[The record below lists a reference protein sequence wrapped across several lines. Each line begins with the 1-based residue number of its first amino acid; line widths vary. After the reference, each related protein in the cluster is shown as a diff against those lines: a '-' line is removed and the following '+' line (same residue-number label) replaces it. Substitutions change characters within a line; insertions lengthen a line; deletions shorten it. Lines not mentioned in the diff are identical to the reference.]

1 MKQLNEKP
9 AKRVVALTGGIGTG
23 KSFVAKILQQKGIE
37 VFDCDRSAKKLMRE
51 NEEVKKKIVDLV
63 GKEAYQND
71 ALNKA
76 LLAKFLLASPQNA
89 TALNE
94 IVHPAVAKDFE
105 NSGLEWI
112 ESAILYDSAFD
123 KRIDID
129 FVVCVSAPLETR
141 ISRIMQRDNIT
152 REAALQWITKQLDQ
166 DEVIAKADFEL
177 VNDGIKDVEI
187 QLNEILSKIQE

>member
-1 MKQLNEKP
+1 
-9 AKRVVALTGGIGTG
+9 
-23 KSFVAKILQQKGIE
+23 
-37 VFDCDRSAKKLMRE
+37 MRE
-51 NEEVKKKIVDLV
+51 NEEVKQKIVDLV

-71 ALNKA
+71 VLNKA

-141 ISRIMQRDNIT
+141 ISRIMHRDNIT
-152 REAALQWITKQLDQ
+152 REAALQWITKQLNQ

>member
-9 AKRVVALTGGIGTG
+9 AKRVIALTGGIGTG
-23 KSFVAKILQQKGIE
+23 KSFVAKILQQKGRE

-51 NEEVKKKIVDLV
+51 NEEVKQKIVDLV

-71 ALNKA
+71 VLNKA

-129 FVVCVSAPLETR
+129 FVVTR
-141 ISRIMQRDNIT
+141 ISRIMHRDNIT
-152 REAALQWITKQLDQ
+152 REAALQWITKQLNQ

>member
-9 AKRVVALTGGIGTG
+9 AKRVIALTGGIGTG

-51 NEEVKKKIVDLV
+51 NEEVKQKIVDLV

-71 ALNKA
+71 VLNKA

-105 NSGLEWI
+105 NS
-112 ESAILYDSAFD
+112 D

-141 ISRIMQRDNIT
+141 ISRIMKRDNIT
-152 REAALQWITKQLDQ
+152 REAALQWITKQLNQ